1 MGEFGLNPESVVAG
15 IAVKMKATKADFDA
29 TIVLHPTATEEL
41 GIMRT
46 LTALH
51 VRLRWSEGRF
61 GALKGRQSP
70 KKCR

>member
-1 MGEFGLNPESVVAG
+1 LREFGLNPESVVAG

-51 VRLRWSEGRF
+51 VRLRWSRGLFCASETRS
-61 GALKGRQSP
+61 A
-70 KKCR
+70 